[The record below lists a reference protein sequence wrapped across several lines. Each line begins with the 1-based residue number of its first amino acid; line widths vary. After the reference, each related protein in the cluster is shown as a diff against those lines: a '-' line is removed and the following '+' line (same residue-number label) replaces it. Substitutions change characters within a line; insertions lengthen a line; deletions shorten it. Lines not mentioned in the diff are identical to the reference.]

1 MLFCTHSKV
10 APFSVRRAGI
20 MVAGRRAC
28 YVARKKHT
36 FYPYFVW
43 LCKMSYTYRQC
54 SKKWLQVY
62 GPCYYQSSVVSDM
75 WVCFFLYV
83 WAQMCWCECDGQ
95 VLNLVLI
102 SCFLPVFKFMLCNC
116 SIWAVWKS
124 VECSHYFTVIHK
136 CFWIFGLLFDVVT
149 DKFLRNGMLFIV
161 KNMKTV
167 MYVSPTIWVLKS

>member
-1 MLFCTHSKV
+1 MYGVLELWWQDDVLVMLREKNILFIHTLCDSVKCHTHTDSAAKNDCRFTAHV
-10 APFSVRRAGI
+10 TINHPSFPT
-20 MVAGRRAC
+20 C
-28 YVARKKHT
+28 E
-36 FYPYFVW
+36 FV
-43 LCKMSYTYRQC
+43 
-54 SKKWLQVY
+54 
-62 GPCYYQSSVVSDM
+62 
-75 WVCFFLYV
+75 FFLYV